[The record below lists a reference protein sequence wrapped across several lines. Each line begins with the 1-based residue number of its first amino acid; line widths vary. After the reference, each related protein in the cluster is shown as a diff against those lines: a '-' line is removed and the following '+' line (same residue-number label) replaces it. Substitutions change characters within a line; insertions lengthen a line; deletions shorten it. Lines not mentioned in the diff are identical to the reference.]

1 MKLTRQNGPFRS
13 ISGGAFWT
21 VFTVLVTAVVASA
34 VGLGL
39 GYVEFAAKAL
49 SIVIMGFWALLAV
62 VIWVEY

>member
-1 MKLTRQNGPFRS
+1 
-13 ISGGAFWT
+13 
-21 VFTVLVTAVVASA
+21 VLVTAVVASA